1 LFCVIVLS
9 VRVEFV
15 QCTFVFVDKRSL
27 SLNKAGFHCFVQLF
41 DTFVYEQSSDS
52 ATTVLSLTFGPP
64 SRISR
69 FHRSRT

>member
-1 LFCVIVLS
+1 LFCVIVLR

-27 SLNKAGFHCFVQLF
+27 SLNKAGFHCFVLLF

-52 ATTVLSLTFGPP
+52 G
-64 SRISR
+64 
-69 FHRSRT
+69 